1 MENLSIKIDLAKL
14 NGAFIKE
21 IAGRTETK
29 NCLVIPIND
38 ASLFQGQ
45 KGIYLDLLARE
56 MKDSRY
62 GDTHIVKQ
70 NLPKEKYQALTED
83 ERRNQPILGSGKS
96 NVRLWR
102 LYIRS
107 IQRNATTEH
116 PIRPADRRPAILNSK
131 TT

>member
-83 ERRNQPILGSGKS
+83 ERRNQPILGSAKVMSGYGDS
-96 NVRLWR
+96 TPGA
-102 LYIRS
+102 S
-107 IQRNATTEH
+107 NATRQPSIPSNQQTDDL
-116 PIRPADRRPAILNSK
+116 PF
-131 TT
+131 

>member
-62 GDTHIVKQ
+62 GDTHVLKQ
-70 NLPKEKYQALTED
+70 SLPKDVY
-83 ERRNQPILGSGKS
+83 
-96 NVRLWR
+96 
-102 LYIRS
+102 
-107 IQRNATTEH
+107 
-116 PIRPADRRPAILNSK
+116 
-131 TT
+131 